1 MKKAIAK
8 INKSKGW
15 FFEKINKIDKLLAR
29 LVMKKE
35 RTQINKIRNVKGK
48 VTKDTREMQRI
59 IRDYC
64 KQLYA
69 NKMESL
75 EETDKFLERY
85 NPPRLN
91 QEEIKNMDRPITT
104 TEIETVIKELPTHK
118 SPGPNGFTGKLYLS
132 YF

>member
-1 MKKAIAK
+1 
-8 INKSKGW
+8 
-15 FFEKINKIDKLLAR
+15 
-29 LVMKKE
+29 
-35 RTQINKIRNVKGK
+35 
-48 VTKDTREMQRI
+48 
-59 IRDYC
+59 
-64 KQLYA
+64 
-69 NKMESL
+69 MESL

-91 QEEIKNMDRPITT
+91 QEEIKNMNRPITT